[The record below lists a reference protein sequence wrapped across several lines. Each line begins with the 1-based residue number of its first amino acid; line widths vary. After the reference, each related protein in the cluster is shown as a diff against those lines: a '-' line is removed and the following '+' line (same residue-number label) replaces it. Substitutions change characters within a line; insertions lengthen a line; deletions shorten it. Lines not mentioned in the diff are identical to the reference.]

1 MKVQPTDFENA
12 SSAAFVK
19 ILIKAFAKLDVDL
32 TTPLS
37 GHGESADERSR
48 YDQKF
53 RVPES
58 CQLKIGSKDKEWW
71 YLQSKK
77 RRQRRRVKETS
88 MKLDAYI
95 SHLNK
100 IASGKTLTI
109 ALKMRCFIE
118 NQENYTQLLITI
130 L

>member
-12 SSAAFVK
+12 ASAAFVK

-37 GHGESADERSR
+37 GHGQSADERSR
-48 YDQKF
+48 HDQKF

-58 CQLKIGSKDKEWW
+58 CQLKIVSKDKEWW

-88 MKLDAYI
+88 MKLDVNI

-109 ALKMRCFIE
+109 ALKMRWFVE

-130 L
+130 